1 MTVHTSPS
9 SSVYTSLCT
18 SMHWLDAC
26 HMLQQQGGDYC
37 LATIVATV
45 GSVPRGCGTKMVI
58 TTQGQYDSL
67 GGGNLEQ
74 QVIETARAELQ
85 RRCQQPNQDPTVSIE
100 RYSLTADLQQCCGGA
115 VQVLFEYFNT
125 QQPHVAIF
133 GAGHIGQ
140 ALAPIINKLQCHETI
155 FDPRPNWLAP
165 LSEQGISTQC
175 FDSAE
180 TVIAS
185 LLPHTHLVIM
195 THDHRLDYDLT
206 RLALER
212 QCFPYIGL
220 IGSEGKKQRFTYRLT
235 EQLSQPELVS
245 QLTCPIG
252 HPDIKGK
259 RPMQVALSIAAQLSM
274 LFEQY
279 EAPVQSQ
286 ADMNVASTNSAQ
298 DRQQQLWQQANRLLK
313 NMSKSPYQ

>member
-1 MTVHTSPS
+1 MAVQSSVHTLVS
-9 SSVYTSLCT
+9 T
-18 SMHWLDAC
+18 SMHWLNAC
-26 HMLQQQGGDYC
+26 HMLQQQGYDYC
-37 LATIVATV
+37 LATIVAAV
-45 GSVPRGCGTKMVI
+45 GSVPRACGAKMVI

-67 GGGNLEQ
+67 GGGNLER
-74 QVIETARAELQ
+74 QVIETARTELQ
-85 RRCQQPNQDPTVSIE
+85 RRCQHPNQDPTVSIE

-140 ALAPIINKLQCHETI
+140 ALAPIINKLQCHATI
-155 FDPRPNWLAP
+155 FDSRPDWLAP
-165 LSEQGISTQC
+165 LNEQGMSTQC
-175 FDSAE
+175 FDSTE
-180 TVIAS
+180 TVISS

-212 QCFPYIGL
+212 QSFPYIGL
-220 IGSEGKKQRFTYRLT
+220 IGSEGKKQRFIYRLK
-235 EQLSQPELVS
+235 EQLSQPELIS

-259 RPMQVALSIAAQLSM
+259 RPMQVALSIAAQLNM
-274 LFEQY
+274 LFEQQD
-279 EAPVQSQ
+279 APVQRPIDI
-286 ADMNVASTNSAQ
+286 ATTVTDPVPKK
-298 DRQQQLWQQANRLLK
+298 QQHLWQQANTLLK
-313 NMSKSPYQ
+313 EISKPPYQ